1 MGSWKT
7 ADNVHEGISNYIKI
21 SLQDPKFED
30 QI

>member
-1 MGSWKT
+1 MG
-7 ADNVHEGISNYIKI
+7 ADNVHEEISNYIKI